1 MANFKMS
8 GINLRDKGG
17 NRIAHTQGNR
27 RMASVLC
34 VAQALLPWGYA
45 SFGR

>member
-1 MANFKMS
+1 VANFKMS
-8 GINLRDKGG
+8 GNDLRDKSG
-17 NRIAHTQGNR
+17 NRIAHTQGN

-34 VAQALLPWGYA
+34 VAQALLPRGYA